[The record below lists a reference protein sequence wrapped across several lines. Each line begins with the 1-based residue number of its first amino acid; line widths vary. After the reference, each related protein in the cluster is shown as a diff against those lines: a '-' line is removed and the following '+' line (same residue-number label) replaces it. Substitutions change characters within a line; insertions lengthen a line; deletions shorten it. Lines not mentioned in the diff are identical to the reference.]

1 MSIFSPQTGKK
12 IFTTY
17 IFDKGQIQNKML
29 TNQLKSQQSNLKM
42 NKRLD
47 QTLGQT
53 EELVKMN
60 NKHTVERCFM
70 SQKYKLKHIYYNN

>member
-47 QTLGQT
+47 
-53 EELVKMN
+53 
-60 NKHTVERCFM
+60 
-70 SQKYKLKHIYYNN
+70 